1 VTVWTNVF
9 LGIIAGAVVVTSLFL
24 IAAIVSAALL
34 ARKLTHLSQRIDE
47 QLTPL
52 FGHLDAIGRDAARAS
67 ALAVAQV
74 ERADGLFADFSSRV
88 ERTMD
93 VVQHAAGMPAREG
106 AAILAGIR
114 AALHT
119 LGTVRHGHPR
129 ARGRGEDDDALFI

>member
-1 VTVWTNVF
+1 MTVWTNVF
-9 LGIIAGAVVVTSLFL
+9 LGIIAGAIVVTSIFL

-34 ARKLTHLSQRIDE
+34 ARKLTRLAQRLDE

-67 ALAVAQV
+67 AVAVAQV
-74 ERADGLFADFSSRV
+74 ERADELFADFGLRV

-106 AAILAGIR
+106 AAILAGVR
-114 AALHT
+114 AALRS
-119 LGTVRHGHPR
+119 LRTVRYGRP
-129 ARGRGEDDDALFI
+129 RGRSEDEDALFI